1 MSSWAYIFLQD
12 FNDIMKSNNKKESN
26 GLMKSIFAAHL
37 ILVLHVLLIA
47 GLGCLILFFRG
58 IVQYMLWIMI
68 IGSIAIFVLGYL
80 IRRKMIREGKQLRD
94 MLALP
99 AFRGRTIEVSILG
112 GMASLRLE
120 NSDPS
125 HGNDH
130 LALPDSTGHLID
142 TNSYKLREL
151 TELADLLSKNLIT
164 QEEFNRFKTKLI
176 DS

>member
-1 MSSWAYIFLQD
+1 
-12 FNDIMKSNNKKESN
+12 MKSTNKKESN

-37 ILVLHVLLIA
+37 ILVLHIMLIA

-68 IGSIAIFVLGYL
+68 IGSVAIFVIGYL
-80 IRRKMIREGKQLRD
+80 LRRKMINEGRQLRD
-94 MLALP
+94 MLSLP
-99 AFRGRTIEVSILG
+99 AFSGRTIEVSILG

-120 NSDPS
+120 NPDNSMA
-125 HGNDH
+125 DH
-130 LALPDSTGHLID
+130 HLSLPDKTGHLID
-142 TNSYKLREL
+142 TDSYKLREL

-164 QEEFNRFKTKLI
+164 LDEYNRFKTKLI